1 MTQPTA
7 QDIKPFVPAKNFN
20 ESISFYKALGWVLNW
35 QNGGVAEMELAGVRF
50 FLQDFYF
57 KQLAENYMLYINV
70 EDAQAW
76 HDHVTTVLA
85 NDDYPTVHI
94 EPPKKETYGAL
105 VTYVWDP
112 SGVLLHFAQML
123 D

>member
-7 QDIKPFVPAKNFN
+7 KDVKAFVPAKNFS
-20 ESISFYKALGWVLNW
+20 ESLNFYQALGWKLNW
-35 QNGGVAEMELAGVRF
+35 QNGGLAELELAGNRF

-57 KQLAENYMLYINV
+57 KKLAENFMLYVNV
-70 EDAQAW
+70 NDAQGW
-76 HDHVTTVLA
+76 WEHVSAVLESGEF
-85 NDDYPTVHI
+85 PTARAQQ
-94 EPPKKETYGAL
+94 PKHETYGAT

-112 SGVLLHFAQML
+112 SGVLLHFAEIL